1 MKSVFRKIAPVIA
14 LMLMSVAMP
23 VRAEEQPIDSA
34 RQAELW
40 QQPDFVRAYYVV
52 AEPGGALY
60 SVFGH
65 ACLHMVCPAYNLDY
79 FFSYESEDAASK
91 FLSFLTGKLHM
102 GMRAMTAEEYLDDFR
117 DAQRGVKEYELLL
130 PIEQKRELW
139 RVLDEKAAEGML
151 LPYDYEARGCA
162 YACVQILE
170 EALGA
175 DQIQYGEW
183 SPRFN
188 RSRREITNDYI
199 KHTYP
204 WNLLV
209 LNTVVGAE
217 FDNVNSPEEKLV
229 MPMEVAEVWQ
239 QAKVRGEY
247 MLSREPHE
255 LLPSAQRHERPWFTP
270 MMAALILLLLSILSW
285 FTDKPY
291 IDWLIL
297 GIVTLEGAVVTYLVV
312 VSSLPC
318 TGWNW
323 LIIPYNILPAIC
335 WRWRRY
341 WALPFAVV
349 VGVWALCMLAWP
361 FLLTDN
367 ALVVVAIAW
376 MIVLIK
382 TRYEKD

>member
-1 MKSVFRKIAPVIA
+1 MKSVFHKIAPVIA

-162 YACVQILE
+162 YACVQILKE
-170 EALGA
+170 TLDA
-175 DQIQYGEW
+175 DQLQFGEW

-188 RSRREITNDYI
+188 RSRREICNDFSRRAF
-199 KHTYP
+199 P
-204 WNLLV
+204 WNTLII
-209 LNTVVGAE
+209 NAVVGADVTE
-217 FDNVNSPEEKLV
+217 RLSPEEKLII
-229 MPMEVAEVWQ
+229 PTEVAEVLQ
-239 QAKVRGEY
+239 NATYHGEY
-247 MLSREPHE
+247 LLSREAHW
-255 LLPSAQRHERPWFTP
+255 LLPSHYTEQTHWFTP
-270 MMAALILLLLSILSW
+270 MTVALLLLILSLISGYVQ
-285 FTDKPY
+285 KPY

-297 GIVTLEGAVVTYLVV
+297 AVVTLIGIVVTYLVV
-312 VSSLPC
+312 VSTLPC
-318 TGWNW
+318 SGFNW
-323 LIIPYNILPAIC
+323 LIIPFNILPAIG
-335 WRWRRY
+335 WHWRRY
-341 WALPFAVV
+341 WAVPYAVLI
-349 VGVWALCMLAWP
+349 GLWLIYTLIAPHQLAESSM
-361 FLLTDN
+361 
-367 ALVVVAIAW
+367 VVVAIAW